1 MIRQIERAPFDDNA
15 REVLMH
21 AESCWLEVRPEDRRN
36 SCSEKLGETS
46 YYRCPEILLQ
56 DDVLYLGLAAE
67 KCPAGSLMT
76 QALWFGKTV
85 SIVARGADKVL
96 RIRLHADWCH
106 ISGGMFK
113 KLLEHAR
120 AAGHSED
127 LAVVW
132 ETSFVSEEEL
142 PELPKGAY
150 QQGVITLFE
159 MHYDNPELI
168 RNEMPMEKVL
178 GCRFSLAPMSDDFID
193 IILSSIAKVDTSRVW
208 SMTDELSTVYRG
220 RRIHVLDA
228 LKACLLYSY
237 RSGVHM
243 TMNATISEGC
253 PGDAAMDEE
262 HQNAVWN
269 ESDTRINEEEM
280 KDIRFPAVLK
290 FALYPMGRENYLE
303 PIGVI
308 IQHARDRGIL
318 ERTQFYAT
326 VLKGDIHE
334 LFSYLEWVCAY
345 GEEHLGHYVVELSA
359 AVNLPEEEEA

>member
-1 MIRQIERAPFDDNA
+1 MIRPIKRIPFD
-15 REVLMH
+15 EESTGVLEH
-21 AESCWLEVRPEDRRN
+21 ADACWLEVRPEERRN
-36 SCSEKLGETS
+36 SCSEKLGKTS
-46 YYRCPEILLQ
+46 YYRCPEILL
-56 DDVLYLGLAAE
+56 DKEILYLGLMAE

-85 SIVARGADKVL
+85 NIVVQSKN
-96 RIRLHADWCH
+96 RIRRICLNADRCH
-106 ISGGMFK
+106 ISGGIFQE
-113 KLLEHAR
+113 LLENAR
-120 AAGHSED
+120 AAGHAED

-132 ETSFVSEEEL
+132 ETSFVSGEELKEL
-142 PELPKGAY
+142 PEGAY

-159 MHYDNPELI
+159 MHYDNPEL
-168 RNEMPMEKVL
+168 RRDEMPMEKVL

-253 PGDAAMDEE
+253 PGDAQMDEE
-262 HQNAVWN
+262 HRDAVWD
-269 ESDTRINEEEM
+269 ESDTKINEEGMRE
-280 KDIRFPAVLK
+280 IHFPAVMK
-290 FALYPMGRENYLE
+290 FALYPMGSENYLD
-303 PIGVI
+303 PVGVV
-308 IQHARDRGIL
+308 IQHARDLGIL

-359 AVNLPEEEEA
+359 AVNLPEEEA